1 MKFNIKIF
9 LVFILSLIYSS
20 NLFSQTVTN
29 ENTILTQLN
38 NTEILR
44 ICIYCV
50 IILVVFLIVLFAIS
64 KLFSLLFKNIDSIK
78 LGKFELKLHK
88 SKKNNLTNPPKEIDF
103 KSLLNMFELITRIE
117 LKYIVNETISA
128 TNDIHTIETEY
139 DKNVKD
145 IFEKNFSI
153 LERDLHDK
161 LVQLACEVTKFNLIN
176 IKNTR
181 EYFFI
186 SDLLSEYQ
194 TVWMTNAKDITRR
207 NGFVDFLNDKSKAE
221 TYINELIDSIHQCLD
236 MGKLESTALSKSKID
251 DIIRES
257 YKTYYM
263 SLEKMFL
270 NLASMKSKMLK
281 KRKDKF
287 EYINTS
293 VTEISEKIISEIS
306 ENVLKSVSEEKKEE
320 EKVDE
325 KKDE

>member
-1 MKFNIKIF
+1 MKFNIKSF
-9 LVFILSLIYSS
+9 LVFILSLIYPS
-20 NLFSQTVTN
+20 NLFCQSN
-29 ENTILTQLN
+29 NNANTILTQLN
-38 NTEILR
+38 NTDILR
-44 ICIYCV
+44 ICVYCA
-50 IILVVFLIVLFAIS
+50 IILVIFLIVIFVIS
-64 KLFSLLFKNIDSIK
+64 KLFALLFKNVDSIK

-88 SKKNNLTNPPKEIDF
+88 FKKNNLTNPSKEIDF
-103 KSLLNMFELITRIE
+103 KSLLNIFELITRIE

-128 TNDIHTIETEY
+128 TNDIHTIESEY
-139 DKNVKD
+139 DKSVKD
-145 IFEKNFSI
+145 VFEKNFSI

-194 TVWMTNAKDITRR
+194 TVWMTNTKDITRR

-221 TYINELIDSIHQCLD
+221 SYINELIDSINQCLD
-236 MGKLESTALSKSKID
+236 MGKLESTALPKSKID
-251 DIIRES
+251 EIIKES

-270 NLASMKSKMLK
+270 NLASMKSKMLQ

-287 EYINTS
+287 EYINKS
-293 VTEISEKIISEIS
+293 VSEISEKIIYEIS
-306 ENVLKSVSEEKKEE
+306 ENVLKSVSEDKKEE

-325 KKDE
+325 KKDK